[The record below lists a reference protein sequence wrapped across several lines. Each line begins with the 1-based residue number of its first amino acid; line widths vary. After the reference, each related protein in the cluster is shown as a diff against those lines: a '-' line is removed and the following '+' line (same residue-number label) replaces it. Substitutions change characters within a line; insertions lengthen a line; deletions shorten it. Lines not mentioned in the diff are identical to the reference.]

1 MLIAPVTVGAG
12 AQTGAGAVVR
22 QSIPDGKVA
31 VGVPAHVIGDS
42 RIAQR
47 RAEKERARARPDEG

>member
-1 MLIAPVTVGAG
+1 M